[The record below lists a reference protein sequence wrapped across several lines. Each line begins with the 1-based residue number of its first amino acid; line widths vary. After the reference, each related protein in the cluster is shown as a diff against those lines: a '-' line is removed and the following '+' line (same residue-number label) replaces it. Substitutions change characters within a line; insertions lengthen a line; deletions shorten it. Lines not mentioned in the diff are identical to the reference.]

1 MVMAAKTTRDGC
13 QQQNP
18 KQWQQHC
25 QQQPATLAMPAP
37 TTKAMAAP
45 TTKAMQAKTT
55 MVSPAKDTSGST
67 NGGHTNNKDDDA
79 SNE

>member
-1 MVMAAKTTRDGC
+1 M
-13 QQQNP
+13 

-25 QQQPATLAMPAP
+25 QQQPATLAMPTP

-45 TTKAMQAKTT
+45 TTMVMQAKTT
-55 MVSPAKDTSGST
+55 MALPVKDTSGST
-67 NGGHTNNKDDDA
+67 NGSQTNNKDDNA